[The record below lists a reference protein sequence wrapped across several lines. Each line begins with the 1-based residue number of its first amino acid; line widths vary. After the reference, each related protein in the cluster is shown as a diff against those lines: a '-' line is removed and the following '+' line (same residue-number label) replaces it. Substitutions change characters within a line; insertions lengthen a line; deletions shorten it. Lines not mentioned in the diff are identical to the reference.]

1 MSKVW
6 EDGPQKQGPL
16 LVLLALSDYANDTGK
31 CWPSIRSIAAKA
43 RMTERGTQK
52 VLRSLESDG
61 WIDIMTGTGR
71 GGCNVYTIHQIAD
84 GRSARAE
91 VSDIDRIPIL
101 RSGNHTC
108 YYCGYAGISR
118 GQEEG
123 ADLDIDHVIP
133 SSKGGSSLPSN
144 LVVACK
150 NCNQSKKA
158 KTPSSW
164 ASYMTGNPELYSGEW
179 RSDERFTPEHH
190 DTETP
195 NVDAETPN
203 VDTPEPSITINEPSI
218 DNMSLGLFGDDDKP
232 KEKFRLPDGWVPDAD
247 MTGYALS
254 KSLNNDE
261 IERIADD
268 FFAYWDDQPKSK
280 STKSIRG
287 WRSTWKNRIDAVAWR
302 FIKNRNGGSI
312 QQPRGSATSQ
322 EWSNSIANEIAD
334 AARSR

>member
-1 MSKVW
+1 MTKIW
-6 EDGPQKQGPL
+6 DDGPEKQGHL
-16 LVLLALSDYANDTGK
+16 LVMLALSDYANDAGE
-31 CWPSIRSIAAKA
+31 CWPSIRSIAEKS
-43 RMTERGTQK
+43 RMTERGVQK
-52 VLRSLESDG
+52 IIRTLEAEG
-61 WIDIMTGTGR
+61 WLSIATGNGR
-71 GGCNVYTIHQIAD
+71 HGCNQYKI
-84 GRSARAE
+84 
-91 VSDIDRIPIL
+91 
-101 RSGNHTC
+101 
-108 YYCGYAGISR
+108 
-118 GQEEG
+118 
-123 ADLDIDHVIP
+123 
-133 SSKGGSSLPSN
+133 
-144 LVVACK
+144 
-150 NCNQSKKA
+150 
-158 KTPSSW
+158 
-164 ASYMTGNPELYSGEW
+164 NPERG
-179 RSDERFTPEHH
+179 TPPEQGSPR
-190 DTETP
+190 TTMQETP

-312 QQPRGSATSQ
+312 HQPRGSAASQ